1 MPDGKESWWAKDT
14 RLFFPSDF
22 SLQPVIKLLLTLVW
36 CPFAKPIAVGSISVK
51 EIKVIVWE
59 HLCLWHFLNGKQ
71 TQFSLHI
78 PRVDLKYIED
88 VAPLWTWNEW
98 EGNLQIRQAM
108 VGREWAHGV
117 YSQCVI
123 CASVTSLRKSA
134 CSHPPLLHCKY
145 PFLRTE
151 RGAMNYAFYI
161 TREMT
166 TSEKLRL
173 LCWGSVWV
181 QISGW
186 LREVPNST
194 TWYTACAAGCT
205 AQKQLYSALH
215 PKYFWDEKT
224 ILWLPYSL
232 LFLVYICHALCV
244 GSARTPRERVL
255 CWPLQPGASAGRQQD
270 PSGTGTVTR
279 NVKIAACAER
289 LWLRT
294 HFAITFKVSV
304 GLTLAVL

>member
-1 MPDGKESWWAKDT
+1 M
-14 RLFFPSDF
+14 
-22 SLQPVIKLLLTLVW
+22 
-36 CPFAKPIAVGSISVK
+36 
-51 EIKVIVWE
+51 
-59 HLCLWHFLNGKQ
+59 WHHSEPGMNERGICKYGKQ
-71 TQFSLHI
+71 WLAESEPMGFTVSVWSVLQWQVSENQLVVI
-78 PRVDLKYIED
+78 PHRYI
-88 VAPLWTWNEW
+88 ANT
-98 EGNLQIRQAM
+98 
-108 VGREWAHGV
+108 H
-117 YSQCVI
+117 
-123 CASVTSLRKSA
+123 
-134 CSHPPLLHCKY
+134 
-145 PFLRTE
+145 
-151 RGAMNYAFYI
+151 FYI
-161 TREMT
+161 TTEMT
-166 TSEKLRL
+166 ASEKLRL